1 MEEGKERGGIVTW
14 FSGMRK
20 SFSSN
25 IPANRER
32 SLKVI
37 TSIPPGTL
45 IDHSFSYL
53 VFNNVLK
60 TFSQRYQQMFF
71 Q

>member
-37 TSIPPGTL
+37 NK
-45 IDHSFSYL
+45 HSSRDVNRSFIQLSGL
-53 VFNNVLK
+53 
-60 TFSQRYQQMFF
+60 
-71 Q
+71 